1 MPSDYDEIDAM
12 LGRPRP
18 GPDLG
23 VVALEHQ
30 RNGLSAEQILATD
43 KRFARMDLLTL
54 TRLLRELTD
63 TRPRAKAAL
72 AGAALDM
79 AHSVIESNDP
89 KVHLAALKGLRV
101 IDETEGSGL
110 TIIVG
115 AGGAVQVNIGAK
127 DQS

>member
-1 MPSDYDEIDAM
+1 MAIDIGAY
-12 LGRPRP
+12 
-18 GPDLG
+18 
-23 VVALEHQ
+23 ALSLIRQGHTPESIIYQ
-30 RNGLSAEQILATD
+30 GLIRIS
-43 KRFARMDLLTL
+43 LLDL

-110 TIIVG
+110 TIIIG
-115 AGGAVQVNIGAK
+115 AGSAVQVNIGEAK
-127 DQS
+127 

>member
-1 MPSDYDEIDAM
+1 MAVDIGAY
-12 LGRPRP
+12 
-18 GPDLG
+18 
-23 VVALEHQ
+23 ALELH
-30 RNGLSAEQILATD
+30 RSGLSAEDIVSQGLI
-43 KRFARMDLLTL
+43 RMNLLDL

-79 AHSVIESNDP
+79 AHSVIESGDP

-101 IDETEGSGL
+101 IDETEGMGL

-115 AGGAVQVNIGAK
+115 AGGAVQVNIGSDKA
-127 DQS
+127 

>member
-1 MPSDYDEIDAM
+1 MGYQYTEIDAM

-23 VVALEHQ
+23 AVALEHA
-30 RNGLSAEQILATD
+30 RAGLSAEQILATD
-43 KRFARMDLLTL
+43 KRFAHYDLLTL
-54 TRLLRELTD
+54 TRMLRQLTD
-63 TRPRAKAAL
+63 TRPQAKAAL

-79 AHSVIESNDP
+79 AHSVIECDDP

-115 AGGAVQVNIGAK
+115 AGGAVQVNIGQPK
-127 DQS
+127 E